1 MPVIKAAESR
11 RTQTANAVMTTLA
24 SPTQGSAGQALWRV
38 DMQPG
43 QTGPLH
49 GVDAEQ
55 IWTVL
60 AGGATVQLG
69 AESVVVAP
77 GDTLVIPANLSRQIS
92 ADPHA
97 GFVAIVTGRAGQRA
111 CVLAD
116 SCAAP
121 AGETVIPAWVI

>member
-1 MPVIKAAESR
+1 MPVIKAAQAR

-24 SPTQGSAGQALWRV
+24 SPTQGDAGQALWRV

-49 GVDAEQ
+49 SINAEQ
-55 IWTVL
+55 IMTVI

-69 AESVVVAP
+69 AEAASVAR
-77 GDTLVIPANLSRQIS
+77 GDTVVIPANLPRQIS
-92 ADPHA
+92 ADRRD
-97 GFVAIVTGRAGQRA
+97 GLVAIVAGRAGPQA
-111 CVLAD
+111 HVLGD

-121 AGETVIPAWVI
+121 AGETVVPPWAI